1 MAGQEG
7 RQRREGQVG
16 NGFPC
21 WLRKMDF
28 PSQSSGK
35 TVSNLPRPSLP
46 PLRQRPL
53 FSLSRPP
60 PPPPPREKILK
71 NIFWL

>member
-28 PSQSSGK
+28 LNIPVKWYQPDATARYSPSG
-35 TVSNLPRPSLP
+35 LIAG
-46 PLRQRPL
+46 
-53 FSLSRPP
+53 F
-60 PPPPPREKILK
+60 
-71 NIFWL
+71 

>member
-1 MAGQEG
+1 MAGQEGQRKEGALAEG

-28 PSQSSGK
+28 LNIPVKLQQADATARDSPSRLIAG
-35 TVSNLPRPSLP
+35 
-46 PLRQRPL
+46 
-53 FSLSRPP
+53 
-60 PPPPPREKILK
+60 
-71 NIFWL
+71 FW